1 MTLENI
7 ARMRIRA
14 DLRYLVDMQ
23 RFAEA
28 LKDGLTEK
36 NYKELIKYIEE
47 QNGKE

>member
-14 DLRYLVDMQ
+14 DLRYLVDMK

-28 LKDGLTEK
+28 LKQGLTEE
-36 NYKELIKYIEE
+36 NYRKLKKYIEE
-47 QNGKE
+47 QNGKR

>member
-14 DLRYLVDMQ
+14 DLRYLVDMK

-28 LKDGLTEK
+28 LKQGLTEE
-36 NYKELIKYIEE
+36 NYRKLKKYIEE